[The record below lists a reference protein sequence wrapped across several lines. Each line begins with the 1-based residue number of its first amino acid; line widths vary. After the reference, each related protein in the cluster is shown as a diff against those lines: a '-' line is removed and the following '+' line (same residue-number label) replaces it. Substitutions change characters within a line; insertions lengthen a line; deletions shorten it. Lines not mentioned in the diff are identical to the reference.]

1 MRWLFIFFIIVLDLF
16 ANELIHNYNHVKMNV
31 SLRVGAPEVVR
42 KELLNFAEEKNGYL
56 KRFTNDRII
65 IVFPNKITKDQI
77 LNYLK
82 NKGIIITQNFS
93 TLDYSDKILTLNT
106 TIKVKEQYLNQLNQ
120 LIQEANLTQTLE
132 MEKEISKVI
141 TELEELKGD
150 YQYYLELASTIEVE
164 IQFLSF
170 EQRNLPST
178 PYPGWISKLGIYNFL
193 ERFHEK

>member
-1 MRWLFIFFIIVLDLF
+1 MRWLFIFFIIILDLF
-16 ANELIHNYNHVKMNV
+16 ANESIHDYNHVKMNV

-42 KELLNFAEEKNGYL
+42 KELLNFVEEKNGYL
-56 KRFTNDRII
+56 KKFTNDRII
-65 IVFPNKITKDQI
+65 MVFPNKITKDQI

-150 YQYYLELASTIEVE
+150 YQYYIELASTIEVD

-170 EQRNLPST
+170 EQKNLPTT